1 MSEEIVTAVT
11 KPEAVAMAEIHAL
24 RGLTDAV
31 ATLTRQTERMNAK
44 MDDVRERVIK
54 LEAREYER
62 QIENLNDRLGTYET
76 RINDLEGTRDQQ
88 RGAKSLLDWLRQ
100 FAPFLLAFG
109 AGFGIKASGAG
120 S

>member
-1 MSEEIVTAVT
+1 MMPVS
-11 KPEAVAMAEIHAL
+11 KPEAQALSEIHAL

-62 QIENLNDRLGTYET
+62 QIETLNLRLEAYET
-76 RINDLEGTRDQQ
+76 RVNDLEGTRDQQ
-88 RGAKSLLDWLRQ
+88 MGAKSLLDWLRH
-100 FAPFLLAFG
+100 FAPWILAFG
-109 AGFGIKASGAG
+109 AGFGIKAAG
-120 S
+120 VGS